1 MDEQVDLSPFLKK
14 GFFYGALEALYRYI
28 FQPLD
33 QLMDR
38 ISASFTRK
46 WVEDNTPKK

>member
-1 MDEQVDLSPFLKK
+1 MDEPVDLSPYLKK

-33 QLMDR
+33 QLMDN
-38 ISASFTRK
+38 ISARLTRK
-46 WVEDNTPKK
+46 WVEDNTPKQ